1 MSKCNGY
8 CSSDSDEESMIE
20 EDLVDSL
27 PNSVINLLIKEDLVD
42 SLPNSAVNLLYY
54 VESHAIYH
62 LQPHI
67 YYIDDT
73 HLYTKRENG
82 YHPFI
87 LEPNKYMR
95 IPLILNSD
103 DVYSSDVDAICLY
116 CHFIEPQTD
125 YRVVCAKVELLL
137 TDERIRDVE
146 CINALRRNVYSQS
159 QDGSIEYFA
168 SDDNSDEEPD
178 DEELD
183 KLLIS

>member
-1 MSKCNGY
+1 M
-8 CSSDSDEESMIE
+8 
-20 EDLVDSL
+20 
-27 PNSVINLLIKEDLVD
+27 PSVCV
-42 SLPNSAVNLLYY
+42 YY

-95 IPLILNSD
+95 IPLELNSD

-137 TDERIRDVE
+137 TDERIRDEE

-159 QDGSIEYFA
+159 QDGSIEYFVSDVSSDVEYINALRRNVYSQSQDRSIEYFA
-168 SDDNSDEEPD
+168 SDDNSEEPD